1 MSDRWDRLE
10 RLRQAGRLQRRL
22 GLKTTAELEPPAP
35 PPSFPARLDDL
46 PGMEEVEGPGGCFLL
61 RTLRFDLDHL
71 QGRWRLREWLHLA
84 AHDAAL
90 AGCVDP
96 AAFAGDGAVFL
107 DTETSGLAG
116 GTGTI
121 VFLTGVGRFEDG
133 HFVVRQY
140 FARHPAEEWAY
151 LPHLQELLR
160 RAQGIV
166 SFNGKSF
173 DLPLLRTRFILAGL
187 PPPELRLP
195 HLDLLHPARRLWRS
209 RLGSCTFGHLEQMVV
224 GHARTGDVPSWLI
237 PTLWLRF
244 ATGAGNVADMVRVLQ
259 HNLDDVLSMVPLAC
273 VIGRAL
279 SGIAAPHPA
288 DWVALGRTHCRRGHW
303 PAAEAAFRRA
313 LENELTPA
321 QRYEATL
328 GLATVLKR
336 SGRPAEAVAWWQAAI
351 ALDPTRHPEP
361 YIELAKYHEWEARD
375 IAAALSWTEAALQQV
390 RAWPSE
396 SVRTRWLA
404 ELHARRRRLQHK
416 LGMGTEPIGKTSMRL
431 S

>member
-22 GLKTTAELEPPAP
+22 GLKTAAELEPPAP
-35 PPSFPARLDDL
+35 KPPFPSELSDL
-46 PGMEEVEGPGGCFLL
+46 PGMAEVEGPGGRFLL
-61 RTLRFDLDHL
+61 RTLRFDLDYR
-71 QGRWRLREWLHLA
+71 QGRWRLGDWLDLA
-84 AHDAAL
+84 ANGVIL
-90 AGCVDP
+90 VGGEEQ
-96 AAFAGDGAVFL
+96 AAFAFDHAVFL

-121 VFLTGVGRFEDG
+121 VFLTGVGCFEDG
-133 HFVVRQY
+133 HYVVRQY

-160 RAQGIV
+160 RASGIV
-166 SFNGKSF
+166 SFNGKGF

-187 PPPELRLP
+187 PPPDRRLP
-195 HLDLLHPARRLWRS
+195 HLDLLHPARRLWRT
-209 RLGSCTFGHLEQMVV
+209 RLGSCAFGHLEQMVV
-224 GHARTGDVPSWLI
+224 GHARTIDVPSWLI
-237 PTLWLRF
+237 PSLWLRF

-288 DWVALGRTHCRRGHW
+288 DWVALGRTHFRAGHW

-313 LENELTPA
+313 LEGELTPA
-321 QRYEATL
+321 QRYEAAL
-328 GLATVLKR
+328 GLAAVLKR
-336 SGRPAEAVAWWQAAI
+336 RGRPAEAVVWWQAAI
-351 ALDPTRHPEP
+351 ALDPARRPEP

-375 IAAALSWTEAALQQV
+375 IATALSWTEAALQLV
-390 RAWPSE
+390 RAWPPE
-396 SVRTRWLA
+396 PARMRWLA
-404 ELHARRRRLQHK
+404 GLHARSRRLQHK
-416 LGMGTEPIGKTSMRL
+416 LGMGTQPGCETSVRL
-431 S
+431 